1 MKVFQKLLDSV
12 KAQFPS
18 VITEE
23 VYSDMMQ
30 EYDAGIEA
38 MQADF
43 QKKGQAAGFQE
54 GYNEG
59 KRVAAEQAKAEMN
72 ALIQKLDQEA
82 VEKLQAIVQML
93 DENHTQ
99 KLEEVYQYLTNTMV
113 SREAHEAALAAQ
125 DEDHACKLEEI
136 EAAINDDHT
145 AKLIAVKEACD
156 KACQAKLME
165 QAEELEECKAKE
177 IEQACERIQKEC
189 EEKVKEEEEKKIE
202 TIAESVEKYLNYALE
217 EYRPKAQLINEQKY
231 KSALNSLASITD
243 ILKVNTIIQEAKD
256 GIFKDYENKLAAAK
270 ATQNKLLNEKI
281 ELTSQLNK
289 KEAQLVLEEVCKK
302 CAPGEARY
310 LKTYFKNAA
319 SPKIIEESI
328 EDVRASYK
336 KVQSERRAKLQS
348 EVKHVSSTTPSSV
361 VTEAV
366 KEQQKTAIVSESK
379 AVQEPIQSEDAL
391 MDAYVKYLKK

>member
-1 MKVFQKLLDSV
+1 MKAFQTLLDSV
-12 KAQFPS
+12 RAQFPS

-30 EYDAGIEA
+30 EYESGIET

-43 QKKGQAAGFQE
+43 EKRGQAAGFQE

-59 KRVAAEQAKAEMN
+59 KRVAAEQAKAEMD
-72 ALIQKLDQEA
+72 ALISKLDEEA

-136 EAAINDDHT
+136 ENAINNDHA
-145 AKLIAVKEACD
+145 AKLLCVKEACD
-156 KACQAKLME
+156 KACEAKLAA
-165 QAEELEECKAKE
+165 QSKELEECKAAE
-177 IEQACERIQKEC
+177 IEEACERIQKEC
-189 EEKVKEEEEKKIE
+189 DEKIKEEQENKIE
-202 TIAESVEKYLNYALE
+202 TVAESIEKYLNYALE

-256 GIFKDYENKLAAAK
+256 GIFKDYEDKLSAAK
-270 ATQNKLLNEKI
+270 AAQNKLLNEKI
-281 ELTSQLNK
+281 ELTAQLNK
-289 KEAQLVLEEVCKK
+289 KEAQIVLEDVCKK

-328 EDVRASYK
+328 EDARASYK
-336 KVQSERRAKLQS
+336 KIQGERRAKLQS

-361 VTEAV
+361 VTESV

-379 AVQEPIQSEDAL
+379 VSQPVENDL
-391 MDAYVKYLKK
+391 MDTYVKYLKK